1 MNSSA
6 IKLHS
11 LGLTDIKIDLY
22 LFLYVLGSVLFI
34 QCSLLLDSVGAV
46 CMPISLFTVVASP
59 VVCCF
64 IIKSLLLP
72 LGFTTHLHCKR
83 INLSG

>member
-6 IKLHS
+6 SKLHAF
-11 LGLTDIKIDLY
+11 GLTDVKIDLY
-22 LFLYVLGSVLFI
+22 LFLYVLGSVLFM
-34 QCSLLLDSVGAV
+34 QRCLLLASVGVA
-46 CMPISLFTVVASP
+46 CMPISLYIVVASP

-72 LGFTTHLHCKR
+72 LGFTSNLHCKR
-83 INLSG
+83 IYLSG